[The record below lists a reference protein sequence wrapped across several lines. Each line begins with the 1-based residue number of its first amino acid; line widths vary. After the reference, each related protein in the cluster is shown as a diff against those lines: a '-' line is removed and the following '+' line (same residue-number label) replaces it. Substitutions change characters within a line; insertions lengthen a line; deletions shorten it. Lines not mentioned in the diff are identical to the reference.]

1 MIFYDLILALKD
13 GVAAAVDDLFGAAY
27 ANQTHSQDLLL
38 IDQHGSYSEMLADL
52 RVRGAHHLS
61 PYVIG
66 PDLIGFAEA
75 TFYQF
80 TDWYRQSHQL
90 DKAEFE
96 ELIKHD
102 EETQKQEHLMLQI
115 EQSIY
120 LRFWEADMILK
131 QLYQLSSLASGE
143 AYDWHLQMPVH
154 ARARGESKHEIIRKK
169 IRNRV
174 ETICPA
180 FYALVKENY
189 KSQIRN
195 AIAHSQFWIGGR
207 SIVFL
212 NHSRFWEADM
222 ILKQLYQL
230 SSLASGEAY
239 DWHLQMPVHARARGE
254 SKHEIIRKK
263 IRNRVETIC
272 PAFYALVKENYKSQ
286 IRNAIAHSQFWIGG
300 RSIVFL
306 NHSDDPAAYAP
317 LKGMNFDEWY
327 ETFHTTLL
335 LHSEIIRA
343 FKQYRSKYR
352 ERTLANG
359 NRIEIRIVMEDG
371 SESLNDLGVLHDRDV
386 WIWHKNLNDE
396 DLRQKVG

>member
-212 NHSRFWEADM
+212 NHS
-222 ILKQLYQL
+222 
-230 SSLASGEAY
+230 
-239 DWHLQMPVHARARGE
+239 
-254 SKHEIIRKK
+254 
-263 IRNRVETIC
+263 
-272 PAFYALVKENYKSQ
+272 
-286 IRNAIAHSQFWIGG
+286 
-300 RSIVFL
+300 
-306 NHSDDPAAYAP
+306 DDPAAYAP